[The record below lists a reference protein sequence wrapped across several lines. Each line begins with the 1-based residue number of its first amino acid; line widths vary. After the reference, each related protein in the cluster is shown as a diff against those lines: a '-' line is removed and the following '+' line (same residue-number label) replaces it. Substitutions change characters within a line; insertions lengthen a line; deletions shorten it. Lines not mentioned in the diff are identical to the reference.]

1 MIFGQPHL
9 TIVRYTIVLH
19 SSIIW
24 RSVVQTD
31 VVRTNG
37 FRTKFEQKALTTIP
51 SWLTKTGVPSNSTNV
66 MGTPSPPSYWSWK
79 EIFESYMISIST
91 IKVIVFYLC
100 KLKIYVRCCLSTPH
114 SWAINFFL
122 IQNKQS
128 KRASD
133 IEQKPT
139 GLKNLIG
146 F

>member
-79 EIFESYMISIST
+79 EIFDWIFLHNWFNSIYSN
-91 IKVIVFYLC
+91 IFYLSFIA
-100 KLKIYVRCCLSTPH
+100 LQIEKIVCARCCLFTPH
-114 SWAINFFL
+114 SWAINFFFSYKT
-122 IQNKQS
+122 NKA
-128 KRASD
+128 K
-133 IEQKPT
+133 ELLT
-139 GLKNLIG
+139 
-146 F
+146 